1 MSFPCCSFREYP
13 PISFV
18 LLVLTTCVN
27 SAILTIL
34 QIDGAAEDPIT
45 RFSALSSLLCAS
57 MSLLF
62 GCMYIIRF
70 GTMRKTYKAAEWALV
85 CTKSTRACRCKH
97 SRLLI
102 IFPGGEEDKNRCVV
116 EHLDTARNAG
126 HLAHMVH
133 YPLHYVYHVFH
144 LADWLSRCNPTQST
158 TADGPA
164 GDPNDHNVCSRAGY
178 HIRMSSRIDF
188 PPLWGGHG

>member
-1 MSFPCCSFREYP
+1 MSFPCCSFRECP
-13 PISFV
+13 PLSFV
-18 LLVLTTCVN
+18 LLVLTTWVN

-97 SRLLI
+97 SRFVDHIPRRRRGQKPLYGGTSGYCSQCQSFGSHGPSSSTLFVSCLL
-102 IFPGGEEDKNRCVV
+102 FGG
-116 EHLDTARNAG
+116 
-126 HLAHMVH
+126 LALRMPPHPIH
-133 YPLHYVYHVFH
+133 Y
-144 LADWLSRCNPTQST
+144 RR
-158 TADGPA
+158 
-164 GDPNDHNVCSRAGY
+164 RAC
-178 HIRMSSRIDF
+178 
-188 PPLWGGHG
+188 W